1 MAITEKNTSNK
12 KNNGFNIETFFD
24 VGPFKVAKGQGL
36 LDSSFSDNLGVNI
49 TDFFNKSLTLTA
61 LKNKVVAIIYGDK
74 TVFSIERSASSKKY
88 FPISNI
94 DSKKLRQEKILKIP
108 TQLRDIVL
116 ETQRSFVA
124 DVRSQLLLDKPNFP
138 KAELSISLMLQKI
151 SEEKNKTTKTLN
163 MPFKSFFEVRFAI
176 MGLKHPFNK
185 SRQLDYLVTTSTT
198 KDSKLALEG
207 YLGSR
212 MSNFVDDILVSDWS
226 NKNSVESNLKIKKSQ
241 LYLMNTY
248 FQTKSRLVLDSKEL
262 LRQDPKSFDGMRY
275 LKLVNQLNALEKVK
289 FGEDFT
295 EEKIMSFT
303 RQQRY
308 EFIQEIVNKLLVF
321 DNKMRMNTPILLRDR
336 DLVNIDRLTN
346 LANPNIIVAL
356 KGESYFQTMK
366 NDFLNTTRAAK
377 AQIVTQFG
385 VRLPEKLMQ
394 LRQERKDKLSFN
406 RQRGNEKINEIS
418 SKLKINNSLP
428 SAFAGLDDLISK
440 KIVMPERIIDKN
452 KGKDIVIVYSSEPI
466 IADGEALPY
475 ERKQEGK
482 DKFIVAPVKVAD
494 FKLENLGEGSYE
506 CLSNTFGGYQK
517 KGFIQIYNDKID
529 KKIEFQN
536 SDRQPHNV
544 YGPAI
549 TYTNPNKISEF
560 WLNGNKLANENQW
573 KSERDK
579 LYPEYNIGS
588 VDFDSINKTPQ
599 LNEEQE
605 NQMMK
610 AYG

>member
-163 MPFKSFFEVRFAI
+163 MPFKSFFEVRFTI

-549 TYTNPNKISEF
+549 TYSNPNKISEF

>member
-377 AQIVTQFG
+377 AKIVTQFG
-385 VRLPEKLMQ
+385 VPLPEKLMQ

-406 RQRGNEKINEIS
+406 RQRGNEKIDEIS

-605 NQMMK
+605 NQMKK

>member
-549 TYTNPNKISEF
+549 TYMNPNKISEF

-573 KSERDK
+573 KYERDK

-605 NQMMK
+605 NQMKK

>member
-549 TYTNPNKISEF
+549 TYSNPNKISEF

>member
-440 KIVMPERIIDKN
+440 KIVMPERIIDKS